1 MKKIMGA
8 VLAAAML
15 AGTVTAADVSFSYKG
30 SNYFRLKGSNLDYMA
45 GSASLKEDKTGTKST
60 NATLKGTGN
69 GSYAANKYYNYSRDD
84 YMRADCLSVGLT
96 TDVAGIVLDF
106 DTKEGDIVADEYYGW
121 MNFGLPLGSLQLT
134 VGSWNGRFV
143 NRVLAD
149 KNDLDSEEF
158 ELYKPGVI
166 NGMAGKD
173 SDNLTLGKLGLVGAW
188 TLADVLPGTLMVKLG
203 LARYYD
209 SDWNKN
215 GGFKWSAND
224 DANGTTG
231 SDTTAWAWNPDY
243 DTFKVKAGFL
253 AEVAYRQEGAFAAN
267 LAVRALNKHSYS
279 FGAWVSPEL
288 ADTVQMTVGGTFA
301 TLKVWNKNANPKTK
315 GTETDPDTGYATAG
329 VLNYGA
335 NGGWSD
341 RKYEYGVDFRLRL
354 QVTDDLSLTT
364 MNNLSSGYNVKDD
377 ENHGQLWNMLNATY
391 RMADNLKASFTVQ
404 SDAVLFCPVP
414 HNQNREWDLYL
425 TPSLIID
432 ASERVRVSTS
442 MRAYLP
448 DIHNFAIRNIVLTVP
463 VIFSFHY

>member
-15 AGTVTAADVSFSYKG
+15 AGTVTAADVSFAYKG
-30 SNYFRLKGSNLDYMA
+30 SNYFNAKSN
-45 GSASLKEDKTGTKST
+45 
-60 NATLKGTGN
+60 NANFDRRK
-69 GSYAANKYYNYSRDD
+69 
-84 YMRADCLSVGLT
+84 DCLSVGLT
-96 TDVAGIVLDF
+96 TEAAGVVVDF
-106 DTKEGDIVADEYYGW
+106 DANNNVIKADEYYGW
-121 MNFGLPLGSLQLT
+121 MNFGLPLGQLQLT
-134 VGSWNGRFV
+134 VGAWNGRFV

-158 ELYKPGVI
+158 ELHKPGVI
-166 NGMAGKD
+166 NGTAGYD

-188 TLADVLPGTLMVKLG
+188 TLTDVLPGTLMVKIG

-215 GGFKWSAND
+215 EGFKWSSDKNA
-224 DANGTTG
+224 TG
-231 SDTTAWAWNPDY
+231 KAGEDVTAWAWNPDY

-253 AEVAYRQEGAFAAN
+253 TEVAYRQEGAFAAN

-301 TLKVWNKNANPKTK
+301 TLKVWNKNATPTPVATGFDDK
-315 GTETDPDTGYATAG
+315 GVATSG
-329 VLNYGA
+329 TLDYNKST

-341 RKYEYGVDFRLRL
+341 RKYEYGIDFRLRL

-364 MNNLSSGYNVKDD
+364 MNNLSSGYDVDAD

-404 SDAVLFCPVP
+404 SDAQLFCPVP

-432 ASERVRVSTS
+432 ASERTRVSAS

-448 DIHNFAIRNIVLTVP
+448 DIHNFAIKNIVLTVP

>member
-15 AGTVTAADVSFSYKG
+15 AGTVTAADVSFAYKG
-30 SNYFRLKGSNLDYMA
+30 SNYFKAKSN
-45 GSASLKEDKTGTKST
+45 
-60 NATLKGTGN
+60 NADFAQRK
-69 GSYAANKYYNYSRDD
+69 
-84 YMRADCLSVGLT
+84 DCLSVGVT
-96 TDVAGIVLDF
+96 TEAAGVVVDF
-106 DTKEGDIVADEYYGW
+106 DANDNSIVADEYYGW
-121 MNFGLPLGSLQLT
+121 MNFGLPLGQLQLT

-143 NRVLAD
+143 NRVLTD

-166 NGMAGKD
+166 NGTAGRD
-173 SDNLTLGKLGLVGAW
+173 SGNLTLGKLGLVGAW

-203 LARYYD
+203 LVRLHDDKWNHNAAGKWAKGTKGE
-209 SDWNKN
+209 SDAGTGKESEDVTL
-215 GGFKWSAND
+215 WS
-224 DANGTTG
+224 
-231 SDTTAWAWNPDY
+231 WNPDY
-243 DTFKVKAGFL
+243 DTFMVKAGPV
-253 AEVAYRQEGAFAAN
+253 AEVAYRQEGAFSAN
-267 LAVRALNKHSYS
+267 LAVRAFNKHSYS

-301 TLKVWNKNANPKTK
+301 TLKWWKAEAVPTATQKDKD
-315 GTETDPDTGYATAG
+315 GVATAG
-329 VLNYGA
+329 TVAYE
-335 NGGWSD
+335 GGRWSN
-341 RKYEYGVDFRLRL
+341 RKYEYGIDFRLRL

-364 MNNLSSGYNVKDD
+364 MNNLSSGYDVDTD

-414 HNQNREWDLYL
+414 HNQGREWDLYL

-432 ASERVRVSTS
+432 ASERTRISAS

-448 DIHNFAIRNIVLTVP
+448 DVHKFTIKNIVLTVP